1 MNAYAGL
8 ALRYLYGDEFIDSSR
23 YCRGIRR
30 RKKITERSSIL
41 YSIAQLSVET
51 GIPPR
56 EFIDMDS
63 EMYAAI
69 IQVLTDRAKEIRNAS
84 RGRRR

>member
-1 MNAYAGL
+1 MA
-8 ALRYLYGDEFIDSSR
+8 
-23 YCRGIRR
+23 
-30 RKKITERSSIL
+30 

-69 IQVLTDRAKEIRNAS
+69 IQVLTDRAKEIKNAS
-84 RGRRR
+84 KRIRR

>member
-1 MNAYAGL
+1 V
-8 ALRYLYGDEFIDSSR
+8 LY
-23 YCRGIRR
+23 
-30 RKKITERSSIL
+30 T
-41 YSIAQLSVET
+41 IAELSVET

-56 EFIDMDS
+56 EFLEMDS

-69 IQVLTDRAKEIRNAS
+69 IQVLTDRAKEIQRAS